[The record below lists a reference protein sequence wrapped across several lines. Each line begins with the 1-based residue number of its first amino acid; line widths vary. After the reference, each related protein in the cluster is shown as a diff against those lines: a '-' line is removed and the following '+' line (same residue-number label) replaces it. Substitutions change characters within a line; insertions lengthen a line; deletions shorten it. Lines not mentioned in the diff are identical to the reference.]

1 MRTGTFH
8 GWRVVSAAFVLAA
21 FGLGFGFYGPPVFL
35 DAVRGRNRWP
45 VSLVSVAVTMHF
57 LIGAVVTANL
67 PSLYRRFGIATVTKI
82 GALALA
88 LGVVGWSVAAAPW
101 QLFGATVLSGAG
113 WVTMGIA
120 AVNAMVSP
128 WFVRRRPAAL
138 AIAYNGA
145 NAGGIIFSPLWASAI
160 GVIGFPIA
168 ATAIG
173 LIMVLITW
181 ALADLVLSRAPQQAA
196 CLPDEVSPTERAGSA
211 SVQAAQPLPGA
222 LLWRDRRFLTL
233 AVGMSVGLFAQ
244 IGLTAHLYS
253 LLLPPRSTQFAGP
266 AVGLVTAMAILGRTL
281 LGWLMPV
288 RIDRRLVAGASY
300 AVQIV
305 GSIAFLVAG
314 GTNVPLLILGVVL
327 FGLGFGNGTFLP
339 PLIAQAEFAREDVP
353 RVVALIVAISQATYS
368 LAPAT
373 FGMIREFLPAGTGL
387 AVGAAPNLYVAA
399 ALIQGGA
406 ICAFLAGRR

>member
-21 FGLGFGFYGPPVFL
+21 FGLGFGFYGPPVYL
-35 DAVRGRNRWP
+35 DAVRERNGWS

-67 PSLYRRFGIATVTKI
+67 PSLYRRFGIATVTKT

-101 QLFGATVLSGAG
+101 QLFGSTVLSGAG

-138 AIAYNGA
+138 AIVYNGA
-145 NAGGIIFSPLWASAI
+145 NAGGIIFSPLWAGAI
-160 GVIGFPIA
+160 DAIGFPIA

-173 LIMVLITW
+173 LIMVLTAW

-196 CLPDEVSPTERAGSA
+196 CLPDDVSPTETAGSA
-211 SVQAAQPLPGA
+211 SAQAAQPLPGA

-253 LLLPPRSTQFAGP
+253 LLLPPLGTQYAGP

-314 GTNVPLLILGVVL
+314 GTNVPLLIL
-327 FGLGFGNGTFLP
+327 
-339 PLIAQAEFAREDVP
+339 
-353 RVVALIVAISQATYS
+353 
-368 LAPAT
+368 
-373 FGMIREFLPAGTGL
+373 
-387 AVGAAPNLYVAA
+387 AV
-399 ALIQGGA
+399 
-406 ICAFLAGRR
+406 C

>member
-21 FGLGFGFYGPPVFL
+21 FGLGFGFYGPPVYL
-35 DAVRGRNRWP
+35 DAVRERNGWP

-67 PSLYRRFGIATVTKI
+67 PSLYRRFEIATVTKA

-145 NAGGIIFSPLWASAI
+145 NAGGIIFSPLWAGAI
-160 GVIGFPIA
+160 GVMGFPVA

-181 ALADLVLSRAPQQAA
+181 ALADLVLSRK
-196 CLPDEVSPTERAGSA
+196 
-211 SVQAAQPLPGA
+211 
-222 LLWRDRRFLTL
+222 
-233 AVGMSVGLFAQ
+233 
-244 IGLTAHLYS
+244 
-253 LLLPPRSTQFAGP
+253 
-266 AVGLVTAMAILGRTL
+266 
-281 LGWLMPV
+281 
-288 RIDRRLVAGASY
+288 
-300 AVQIV
+300 
-305 GSIAFLVAG
+305 
-314 GTNVPLLILGVVL
+314 
-327 FGLGFGNGTFLP
+327 
-339 PLIAQAEFAREDVP
+339 
-353 RVVALIVAISQATYS
+353 
-368 LAPAT
+368 
-373 FGMIREFLPAGTGL
+373 
-387 AVGAAPNLYVAA
+387 
-399 ALIQGGA
+399 
-406 ICAFLAGRR
+406 